1 MSDLEIEE
9 DIRYYHGDK
18 FVSSYSKESYSRILS
33 AIELHKQMTDEERE
47 KIIPLRQKSFL
58 EFQQFIEQV
67 KERISKDAI

>member
-1 MSDLEIEE
+1 MTNPDIEE

-18 FVSSYSKESYSRILS
+18 FVSSYSKQNHYELQE
-33 AIELHKQMTDEERE
+33 AIALHKKMTLDERE
-47 KIIPLRQKSFL
+47 IIIPLRQKSFL